1 MADLVELLDAFD
13 RLVATAAEVD
23 PGAAAAAGRV
33 ASRERR
39 RRGYLGDTV
48 VVALAGGTGSG
59 KSSLIN
65 ALAGEEI
72 ALTGPQRP
80 TTDRPMAWIPANPEP
95 GLTRLLDDMGIGERA
110 GHADLSWLAVIDLPD
125 MDSVADAHRTLVER
139 LLPEVDA
146 VVWVVD
152 PEKYQD
158 RALHVDYLAP
168 LAAHAARFRFVFNQ
182 IDRVG
187 ETDRSAVVA
196 DFRRSLRADGIDE
209 PVVIAT
215 AADPPAGPPW
225 GIAALVDSLRSLGAA
240 KDVVRDRIVVD
251 VMEAAER
258 LAGVI
263 AVEGGGGTGFA
274 ARWDEARAES
284 ASAAA
289 EDLVGPAARREVVTA
304 GRLAGSGAV
313 RLIRPAP
320 VPASFPTPVPSE
332 SGPGRRRAAS
342 ILDDLLGRLSAT
354 AEGEVDERLRRIR
367 ARIDSEVEA
376 SSLAAAVGGSIR
388 PGDVPRWWA
397 PARWVRLVG
406 ALAAVVGISILVD
419 AFRTGGDLAV
429 PGTIIAISL
438 ASIVVPARLAA
449 ASGARWAGRGFD
461 RLLEEVASL
470 VDRELDRRVGR
481 PIRDALRIRAGAA
494 GAYAEFRLVA
504 AAHLGSTP

>member
-1 MADLVELLDAFD
+1 MPDLVELLDAFD
-13 RLVATAAEVD
+13 RLVATAAEID
-23 PGAAAAAGRV
+23 PEAAGAAGRV

-80 TTDRPMAWIPANPEP
+80 TTDQPLAWIPANPEP

-125 MDSVADAHRTLVER
+125 MDSVAGAHRTLVER

-158 RALHVDYLAP
+158 RTLHEDYLAP
-168 LAAHAARFRFVFNQ
+168 LNAHAARFRFVFNQ
-182 IDRVG
+182 IDRVA
-187 ETDRSAVVA
+187 ETDRSAVLA
-196 DFRRSLRADGIDE
+196 DLRRSLRADGIDE
-209 PVVIAT
+209 PVVVAT
-215 AADPPAGPPW
+215 AADPVVGPPW
-225 GIAALVDSLRSLGAA
+225 GIDDLVVALRSLGAA

-251 VMEAAER
+251 VVEAAER
-258 LAGVI
+258 LAEVI
-263 AVEGGGGTGFA
+263 GVEGGGGTGFA
-274 ARWDEARAES
+274 ARWDEARVES

-289 EDLVGPAARREVVTA
+289 EDLVGPAARREVVRA
-304 GRLAGSGAV
+304 GRSAGSGAV

-320 VPASFPTPVPSE
+320 VPGSFPTPVPSE

-342 ILDDLLGRLSAT
+342 TLDGLLAGISAT
-354 AEGEVDERLRRIR
+354 AHGEVAEQLRRIR

-376 SSLAAAVGGSIR
+376 GALAAAVGGSIR
-388 PGDVPRWWA
+388 PGDAPRWWG
-397 PARWVRLVG
+397 PARWVRLLG
-406 ALAAVVGISILVD
+406 SLGAAVGLAILVD
-419 AFRTGGDLAV
+419 ALRTGGDLAV
-429 PGTIIAISL
+429 PGTIVALSL
-438 ASIVVPARLAA
+438 AAIVVPARLAA

-461 RLLEEVASL
+461 HQVEQVASL
-470 VDRELDRRVGR
+470 VDRELDRTVGR
-481 PIRDALRIRAGAA
+481 PIRAALRVRAGAA
-494 GAYAEFRLVA
+494 GAYSEFRLAA
-504 AAHLGSTP
+504 AAHLGSTS